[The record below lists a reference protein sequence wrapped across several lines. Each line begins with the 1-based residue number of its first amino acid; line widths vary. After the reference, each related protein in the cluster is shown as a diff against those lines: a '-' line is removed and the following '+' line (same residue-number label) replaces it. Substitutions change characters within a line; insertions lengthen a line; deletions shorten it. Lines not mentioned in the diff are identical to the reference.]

1 MYMAGVLPSATI
13 CEMMGDDG
21 GSMRKADVE
30 RYAEATGTAMVTG
43 EQVQEAWAAYK
54 AVHGPE
60 Q

>member
-1 MYMAGVLPSATI
+1 MPSATI

-30 RYAEATGTAMVTG
+30 RYAEATGTTMVTG